1 MAVDDFQ
8 ARDASLPCW
17 NGRMMSESAWEVKK
31 EENWARLS
39 CAQGHV
45 FAATSGGNF
54 SLTFEEIVKQRNLCW
69 PERQGGVT
77 LAHGRTSLEIRGF
90 AMEIVMMMHG
100 KQFCRL
106 SLLFLLVAATGQAQA
121 QGQEQGA
128 PPAAGQRRGPNDGQG
143 QGLLGK
149 ITALNK
155 GSLELAKPDGTTV
168 AVKITD
174 KTEYR
179 KDRQVGRLEDFKVG
193 DVVFVRGEENA
204 DHSVTAQMIGGRSG
218 GGPEGGRGFG
228 GGGGF
233 GELGKDFVV
242 GEVKSV
248 DAPKLTV
255 LRPDNVTQTLELNE
269 ETSLRRGRESIT
281 MADIQPGDHVV
292 VRGAVQ
298 NNAFVPKNVM
308 VLSPEQW
315 KQLEEMR
322 KMSGIGPAGN
332 AQAGRK
338 PATAPRSNPP
348 QP

>member
-1 MAVDDFQ
+1 MV
-8 ARDASLPCW
+8 
-17 NGRMMSESAWEVKK
+17 
-31 EENWARLS
+31 
-39 CAQGHV
+39 
-45 FAATSGGNF
+45 
-54 SLTFEEIVKQRNLCW
+54 
-69 PERQGGVT
+69 
-77 LAHGRTSLEIRGF
+77 
-90 AMEIVMMMHG
+90 IVMMMYG
-100 KQFCRL
+100 KKFLRF
-106 SLLFLLVAATGQAQA
+106 SLLFLLAATAGRALA
-121 QGQEQGA
+121 SAPAAADQEQGT
-128 PPAAGQRRGPNDGQG
+128 PPAAGQRPGPNDGRG
-143 QGLLGK
+143 RPLLGK
-149 ITALNK
+149 ITAINK

-168 AVKITD
+168 AVKLTD

-179 KDRQVGRLEDFKVG
+179 KDRQGAKLEDFKVG
-193 DVVFVRGEENA
+193 DMVFVRGEENA

-218 GGPEGGRGFG
+218 GGPE
-228 GGGGF
+228 
-233 GELGKDFVV
+233 
-242 GEVKSV
+242 KSV

-322 KMSGIGPAGN
+322 RMSGMGPAGN
-332 AQAGRK
+332 APDGSQ
-338 PATAPRSNPP
+338 PVTAPKSNPP